1 MDSHTALKQKD
12 IGFIRK
18 KRDRDDEP
26 PVQSI
31 YGTKD
36 DLYNELKHDEGYW
49 NKIRNENIKDIIAKD
64 KKFIFGNYTTYYYKR
79 YLDSLK
85 EKEINLAILNQ
96 DWFKSKRC
104 LDIGCNV
111 GTLTLLIA
119 LNYAPSYIEGVDIDY
134 RLISSAIK
142 TTNQIIKNQIFSDII
157 HKAENVNTE
166 KIKGPSL
173 DSFLI
178 KNQNEQQTKELI
190 NEIKLLPKSFQV
202 NLKND
207 YVVDSKRKNSLS
219 NEKYNNTIQK
229 NQVFFHQANYVGELK
244 GEIDSKNQFDTII
257 CLNTSKWIQLNYGDN
272 GIKILF
278 NNVYQQLKKGGLFI
292 FEPQNFESYKKRAKL
307 SKEIHDNF
315 NNIKIRPENFIDY
328 LQSVYRF
335 KLNKTVTSP
344 SNSKKVFYRVIYI
357 LEKV

>member
-1 MDSHTALKQKD
+1 MESFNKTMKQKE
-12 IGFIRK
+12 IGFIKK
-18 KRDRDDEP
+18 KRDREDEP
-26 PVQSI
+26 QSI

-36 DLYNELKHDEGYW
+36 DVYNDLKRDEGYW
-49 NKIRNENIKDIIAKD
+49 NRVRIENIKDIIVKD
-64 KKFIFGNYTTYYYKR
+64 KKFIFGNYTNFYYKR

-85 EKEINLAILNQ
+85 EKEINLSILNQ
-96 DWFKSKRC
+96 DWFKGKRC

-134 RLISSAIK
+134 RLVSSAIK
-142 TTNQIIKNQIFSDII
+142 TTNQIIKNQIFNDII
-157 HKAENVNTE
+157 HKAETE
-166 KIKGPSL
+166 NSEKSKGPSL

-178 KNQNEQQTKELI
+178 KNENAQQTKELI
-190 NEIKLLPKSFQV
+190 NEIKSLPKSFQA
-202 NLKND
+202 NLKTD
-207 YVVDSKRKNSLS
+207 YIVDSKRKNSLS
-219 NEKYNNTIQK
+219 NEKSSNTIQK
-229 NQVFFHQANYVGELK
+229 KQVFFHQENYVASLK
-244 GEIDSKNQFDTII
+244 CEIEPQNQFDTII
-257 CLNTSKWIQLNYGDN
+257 CLNTSKWIHLNYGDS

-278 NNVYQQLKKGGLFI
+278 NNVYQQLKRGGLFI
-292 FEPQNFESYKKRAKL
+292 FEPQIFESYKKRAKL

-315 NNIKIRPENFIDY
+315 NNIKLLPDNFIDY
-328 LQSVYRF
+328 LQGVYRF